1 MAGCTLSFRL
11 DREGLVCQGCRTN
24 TDMVGAPCADCLRG
38 WLSVA
43 ENVAASQFHEST
55 EVSSSEGYT
64 LKKDE

>member
-1 MAGCTLSFRL
+1 M
-11 DREGLVCQGCRTN
+11 D